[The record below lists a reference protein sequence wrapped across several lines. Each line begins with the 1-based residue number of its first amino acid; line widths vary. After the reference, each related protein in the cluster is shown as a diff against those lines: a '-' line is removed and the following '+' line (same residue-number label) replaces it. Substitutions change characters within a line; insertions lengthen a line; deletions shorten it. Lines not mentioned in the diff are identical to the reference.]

1 MSAQNPERLRG
12 GIEVA
17 AVDEAVPVGAT
28 GAAEFAVVGTGFASV
43 AMAEREGQ
51 GARGP
56 EVT

>member
-28 GAAEFAVVGTGFASV
+28 GAAEFVVVGTGFASV
-43 AMAEREGQ
+43 DA
-51 GARGP
+51 GARRGQEAVRS